1 MSEWNTAAKV
11 ALCLV
16 LVAAISFILYTVF
29 YITQNRAEKES
40 ENVSGIIS
48 TISESEFTRFKNR
61 EVTGEE
67 IIAFVQQVKEKDV
80 MVLVNTKPLHRK
92 YGDEIAIFGVMSKGS
107 AEEIDGSLKYSIITD
122 STDSESS
129 TGQPGNLAKYESH
142 DGYIVQ
148 PEYDVNGLR
157 YNRDY
162 SPLFEEN
169 SVTYIGKDIQ
179 FKSSLVYCTG
189 GELIGV
195 YFKEVR

>member
-16 LVAAISFILYTVF
+16 LVAAISFILYSIF
-29 YITQNRAEKES
+29 YIAQNRAETES

-80 MVLVNTKPLHRK
+80 MVLVNTKPLHKK
-92 YGDEIAIFGVMSKGS
+92 YGDEIAIFGVMSKDS
-107 AEEIDGSLKYSIITD
+107 VEETDGSLRYPVVYD
-122 STDSESS
+122 DTDSETDSGWS
-129 TGQPGNLAKYESH
+129 NSLTKYDSH
-142 DGYIVQ
+142 DGYIIQ
-148 PEYDVNGLR
+148 IKRDANGLH

-162 SPLFEEN
+162 SPLFKEN
-169 SVTYIGKDIQ
+169 SAVYVGNDIK
-179 FKSSLVYCTG
+179 FRSSLIYWSS
-189 GELIGV
+189 GEILGV
-195 YFKEVR
+195 YFTEV